1 MLIKT
6 LLNKVEHFKSF
17 IFGDT
22 CLMEVDGLESVII
35 EIKPR
40 KNGKP
45 ECPEWAGWLMKWG
58 KGFNFPAN
66 RLMGRTEVR

>member
-22 CLMEVDGLESVII
+22 CLMEVDGV
-35 EIKPR
+35 
-40 KNGKP
+40 
-45 ECPEWAGWLMKWG
+45 
-58 KGFNFPAN
+58 
-66 RLMGRTEVR
+66 